1 MWFFSAPLVC
11 DLLVCALLA
20 CVPLLGNAMSRRRK
34 GNSTA
39 LSFIECLS
47 FQVNQDFLSH
57 VNGTIVNPFHL
68 SRLNCF
74 LRAPI
79 VLICNFFVSCANS
92 LTASTKPGLFCGLQL
107 KDSQLSKTRTVA
119 ASAKSAFDATKDSRN
134 NHWTFHRRARAVKII
149 RLLLSA
155 ECASIKMTGCSARDL
170 LNAGA
175 ALFRVAGFFW
185 SRS

>member
-57 VNGTIVNPFHL
+57 VNGTIVNPFRL
-68 SRLNCF
+68 SRLKLLSPSPRSTNLQFLHCF
-74 LRAPI
+74 VQILATSS
-79 VLICNFFVSCANS
+79 N
-92 LTASTKPGLFCGLQL
+92 PGLFGG
-107 KDSQLSKTRTVA
+107 
-119 ASAKSAFDATKDSRN
+119 
-134 NHWTFHRRARAVKII
+134 
-149 RLLLSA
+149 LLS
-155 ECASIKMTGCSARDL
+155 I
-170 LNAGA
+170 
-175 ALFRVAGFFW
+175 ALHR
-185 SRS
+185 